1 MSFYSFLNDG
11 FMRKYF
17 TKKNIVSQPLLVKS
31 KTDGNQLKKRLRQWQ
46 HSRSW
51 ARLICEAEK
60 MWSLESRELRR
71 LGAMELI
78 QLQNEMPFN
87 VRRRVNFWLVR
98 YSGSTRFED

>member
-1 MSFYSFLNDG
+1 
-11 FMRKYF
+11 MRKYF
-17 TKKNIVSQPLLVKS
+17 TKENLVGQLRLVKS
-31 KTDGNQLKKRLRQWQ
+31 KTDGNELKKRLRQWQ

-60 MWSLESRELRR
+60 MWSLDSKELKR

-87 VRRRVNFWLVR
+87 VRRRVNYWLVK
-98 YSGSTRFED
+98 YSGATRLED

>member
-1 MSFYSFLNDG
+1 
-11 FMRKYF
+11 MRKYT
-17 TKKNIVSQPLLVKS
+17 TKKNIVVQCPLVKI
-31 KTDGNQLKKRLRQWQ
+31 KADGNELKKRLRQWQ

-60 MWSLESRELRR
+60 MWSLESRDLKR

-87 VRRRVNFWLVR
+87 VRRRVNYWLVK
-98 YSGSTRFED
+98 YSGATRLED

>member
-1 MSFYSFLNDG
+1 
-11 FMRKYF
+11 MRKYF
-17 TKKNIVSQPLLVKS
+17 TKKNIVGQFSLVKS
-31 KTDGNQLKKRLRQWQ
+31 KTDSSDLKKRLRQWQ

-60 MWSLESRELRR
+60 MWSLESRELKR

-87 VRRRVNFWLVR
+87 VRRRVNFWLVK
-98 YSGSTRFED
+98 YSGATRLED

>member
-1 MSFYSFLNDG
+1 
-11 FMRKYF
+11 MRKYF
-17 TKKNIVSQPLLVKS
+17 TKENIVIQCPLVKR
-31 KTDGNQLKKRLRQWQ
+31 KTDGKELKKRLRQWQ

-60 MWSLESRELRR
+60 MWSLESRELKR

-87 VRRRVNFWLVR
+87 VRRRVNYWLVK
-98 YSGSTRFED
+98 YSGATRLEE

>member
-1 MSFYSFLNDG
+1 
-11 FMRKYF
+11 MRKYT
-17 TKKNIVSQPLLVKS
+17 TKKNIVGQCALIKS
-31 KTDGNQLKKRLRQWQ
+31 KADGNELKKRLRHWQ

-60 MWSLESRELRR
+60 MWSLESKDLKR

-87 VRRRVNFWLVR
+87 VRRRVNYWLVK
-98 YSGSTRFED
+98 YSGATRLED

>member
-1 MSFYSFLNDG
+1 
-11 FMRKYF
+11 MRKYF
-17 TKKNIVSQPLLVKS
+17 NKKNIVAQSSLGKS
-31 KTDGNQLKKRLRQWQ
+31 NNDGNELKKRLRQWQ

-60 MWSLESRELRR
+60 MWSLESRELKR

-78 QLQNEMPFN
+78 QLQNEMPLN

-98 YSGSTRFED
+98 YSGTTRLED

>member
-1 MSFYSFLNDG
+1 
-11 FMRKYF
+11 MRKYF
-17 TKKNIVSQPLLVKS
+17 TKKNIFGPFPLVKS
-31 KTDGNQLKKRLRQWQ
+31 KTEGVDLKKRLRQWQ

-60 MWSLESRELRR
+60 MWSLDSRELKR

-87 VRRRVNFWLVR
+87 VRRRVNFWLVK
-98 YSGSTRFED
+98 YSGTTRLED

>member
-1 MSFYSFLNDG
+1 
-11 FMRKYF
+11 MRKF
-17 TKKNIVSQPLLVKS
+17 PTKKNLVSQCPHFKS
-31 KTDGNQLKKRLRQWQ
+31 KADGNELKKRLRQWQ

-60 MWSLESRELRR
+60 MWSLESRDLKR

-87 VRRRVNFWLVR
+87 VRRRVNYWLVK
-98 YSGSTRFED
+98 YSGATRLED

>member
-1 MSFYSFLNDG
+1 
-11 FMRKYF
+11 MRKYF
-17 TKKNIVSQPLLVKS
+17 TKENIVGQFHLVGS
-31 KTDGNQLKKRLRQWQ
+31 KTDGNELKKRLRQWQ

-60 MWSLESRELRR
+60 MWSLESRELKR

-87 VRRRVNFWLVR
+87 VRRRVNFWLVK
-98 YSGSTRFED
+98 YAGATRLED

>member
-1 MSFYSFLNDG
+1 
-11 FMRKYF
+11 MRNNF
-17 TKKNIVSQPLLVKS
+17 IKKNIVGQSPLVKS
-31 KTDGNQLKKRLRQWQ
+31 KTDGNELKKRLRQWQ

-60 MWSLESRELRR
+60 MWSLESKELKR

-87 VRRRVNFWLVR
+87 VRRRVNFWLVK
-98 YSGSTRFED
+98 YSGATRLED

>member
-1 MSFYSFLNDG
+1 MKNYI
-11 FMRKYF
+11 
-17 TKKNIVSQPLLVKS
+17 TKKKSILGQFHLVKS
-31 KTDGNQLKKRLRQWQ
+31 KTDGNELKKRLRQWQ

-60 MWSLESRELRR
+60 MWTLESRELKR

-87 VRRRVNFWLVR
+87 VRRRVNYWLIK
-98 YSGSTRFED
+98 YSGVTRLED

>member
-1 MSFYSFLNDG
+1 
-11 FMRKYF
+11 MRKTY
-17 TKKNIVSQPLLVKS
+17 TKKNIVAQFDLVKS
-31 KTDGNQLKKRLRQWQ
+31 KTDGNELKKRLRQWQ

-60 MWSLESRELRR
+60 MWSLESRELKR

-87 VRRRVNFWLVR
+87 VRRRVNFWLVK
-98 YSGSTRFED
+98 YSGATRLEE

>member
-1 MSFYSFLNDG
+1 
-11 FMRKYF
+11 MRKYF
-17 TKKNIVSQPLLVKS
+17 TKKDIVAQYPLVKS
-31 KTDGNQLKKRLRQWQ
+31 KTDGNDLKKRLRQWQ

-60 MWSLESRELRR
+60 LWSYESKELKR

-98 YSGSTRFED
+98 YSGATRLE

>member
-1 MSFYSFLNDG
+1 
-11 FMRKYF
+11 MRKYF
-17 TKKNIVSQPLLVKS
+17 INEKIVGPCRLVKR
-31 KTDGNQLKKRLRQWQ
+31 KTNSDELKKRLRQWQ

-60 MWSLESRELRR
+60 FWSLESRELKR

-87 VRRRVNFWLVR
+87 VRRRVNYWLVK
-98 YSGSTRFED
+98 YSGATRLED

>member
-1 MSFYSFLNDG
+1 
-11 FMRKYF
+11 MRKYT
-17 TKKNIVSQPLLVKS
+17 TKKYIVGQCTLVKR
-31 KTDGNQLKKRLRQWQ
+31 KADGNELKKRLRQWQ

-60 MWSLESRELRR
+60 MWSLESRDLKR

-87 VRRRVNFWLVR
+87 VRRRVNYWLVK
-98 YSGSTRFED
+98 YSGATRLED

>member
-1 MSFYSFLNDG
+1 
-11 FMRKYF
+11 MRKYV
-17 TKKNIVSQPLLVKS
+17 TKKTIVCKS
-31 KTDGNQLKKRLRQWQ
+31 PFFKSRTEGNELKKRLRQWQ

-60 MWSLESRELRR
+60 MWSLESRELKR

-98 YSGSTRFED
+98 YSGATRLED

>member
-1 MSFYSFLNDG
+1 
-11 FMRKYF
+11 MRKYL
-17 TKKNIVSQPLLVKS
+17 TKKNIVCHCPLVKS
-31 KTDGNQLKKRLRQWQ
+31 KTVGNELKKRLRQWQ

-60 MWSLESRELRR
+60 MWSLESRDLKR

-87 VRRRVNFWLVR
+87 VRRRVNYWLVK
-98 YSGSTRFED
+98 YSGATRLEE

>member
-1 MSFYSFLNDG
+1 
-11 FMRKYF
+11 MRKST
-17 TKKNIVSQPLLVKS
+17 TKKNIVGQCPLVKS
-31 KTDGNQLKKRLRQWQ
+31 KADGNELKKRLRQWQ

-60 MWSLESRELRR
+60 MWSLESRDLKR

-87 VRRRVNFWLVR
+87 VRRRVNYWLVK
-98 YSGSTRFED
+98 YSGVT

>member
-1 MSFYSFLNDG
+1 
-11 FMRKYF
+11 MRQNLPN
-17 TKKNIVSQPLLVKS
+17 KNIVPSCSLYKS
-31 KTDGNQLKKRLRQWQ
+31 KTDGNELKKRLRQWQ

-60 MWSLESRELRR
+60 MWSLESRELKR

-98 YSGSTRFED
+98 YSGATRLED

>member
-1 MSFYSFLNDG
+1 
-11 FMRKYF
+11 MRKYF
-17 TKKNIVSQPLLVKS
+17 IKKNIVGKVPLVKS
-31 KTDGNQLKKRLRQWQ
+31 KVDGNELKKRLRQWQ

-60 MWSLESRELRR
+60 MWSLESKELKR

-87 VRRRVNFWLVR
+87 VRRRVNFW
-98 YSGSTRFED
+98 F

>member
-1 MSFYSFLNDG
+1 
-11 FMRKYF
+11 MRKYF
-17 TKKNIVSQPLLVKS
+17 TKENIVIQSPLVKR
-31 KTDGNQLKKRLRQWQ
+31 KTDGKELKKRLRQWQ

-60 MWSLESRELRR
+60 MWSLESRELKR

-98 YSGSTRFED
+98 YSGATRLED